1 MIEPGL
7 RPFCSMLVD
16 GMPSFFGG
24 GVFFDKPSL
33 FEIMSEQYLGK
44 EEALAPYRSRM
55 GKHGC
60 SPCLREIN

>member
-16 GMPSFFGG
+16 GVPSFFW

-33 FEIMSEQYLGK
+33 FEIMFEQYLGK
-44 EEALAPYRSRM
+44 EEASCTLPQQN
-55 GKHGC
+55 G
-60 SPCLREIN
+60 